1 MKVIKKFLAVVIS
14 AILVA
19 LCFAGCSKSGPADE
33 ITAKTML
40 IAYTEDNAPFV
51 YEENGE
57 VKGFDVELFEKIFVN
72 VKNEYK
78 NYKFVKVDKD
88 YKIGE
93 DVYCVDKDGENCIA
107 YVMIGGVQKDT
118 GSVNENYT
126 FSEDVINDRII
137 TITTDK
143 SGISNYASLE
153 GKTVG
158 VVTGAAKAALDKHT
172 AIRNGCKAVQ
182 EYKAE
187 DIAAALADL
196 DAGKINALVVDE
208 FVYHTAEKA
217 SAYKILDGELDN
229 ISYAYFFKKW
239 DWYNDAINEA
249 IYELKSPDY
258 NDADEFTP
266 IVEKYFGYNASSFE
280 YTPPEEK

>member
-1 MKVIKKFLAVVIS
+1 MKITKKILAVMLSVIT
-14 AILVA
+14 VV
-19 LCFAGCSKSGPADE
+19 LCFAGCSKSGPAE
-33 ITAKTML
+33 KITAKTML
-40 IAYTEDNAPFV
+40 IAYTEDNAPFI

-57 VKGFDVELFEKIFVN
+57 IKGFDVELFEKIFDN
-72 VKNEYK
+72 VKNEFK
-78 NYKFVKVDKD
+78 DYKFVKVDKD

-93 DVYCVDKDGENCIA
+93 DVYCVDDNGENCIA
-107 YVMIGGVQKDT
+107 YVMVGGVKKDT

-137 TITTDK
+137 TVTTDR

-153 GKTVG
+153 GKNIG
-158 VVTGAAKAALDKHT
+158 VIAGVAKTALDNHT
-172 AIRNGCKAVQ
+172 AIKNGCKSVK

-208 FVYHTAEKA
+208 FVYYTAEK
-217 SAYKILDGELDN
+217 SAEYKILDGELDN
-229 ISYAYFFKKW
+229 ISYAYLFKKW

-266 IVEKYFGYNASSFE
+266 IVEKHFGYNASSFE
-280 YTPPEEK
+280 YDPPEKK

>member
-1 MKVIKKFLAVVIS
+1 MKMTKKILAVMLSVMF
-14 AILVA
+14 VV
-19 LCFAGCSKSGPADE
+19 LCFAGCSQSGPAEE
-33 ITAKTML
+33 ITTETML

-57 VKGFDVELFEKIFVN
+57 VKGFDVELFEKIFKDI
-72 VKNEYK
+72 KNEYK

-93 DVYCVDKDGENCIA
+93 DVYCVDDKGENCIA
-107 YVMIGGVQKDT
+107 YVMIGGVQKDV

-137 TITTDK
+137 TVTTDN
-143 SGISNYASLE
+143 SGVANYASLE

-158 VVTGAAKAALDKHT
+158 VISGAAKTALDKHT
-172 AIRNGCKAVQ
+172 SIKGGFKSLQ
-182 EYKAE
+182 EYSA
-187 DIAAALADL
+187 DSIATALADL

-208 FVYHTAEKA
+208 FVYYTAEKTTE
-217 SAYKILDGELDN
+217 YKVLDGELDN
-229 ISYAYFFKKW
+229 ISYVYAFKKW

-249 IYELKSPDY
+249 IYELKSPEY

-266 IVEKYFGYNASSFE
+266 IVENYFGYNASSFN
-280 YTPPEEK
+280 YTPPEKK

>member
-1 MKVIKKFLAVVIS
+1 MKVMKKFLAVAIS
-14 AILVA
+14 AILIA
-19 LCFAGCSKSGPADE
+19 LCFAGCSQSGPAEE

-57 VKGFDVELFEKIFVN
+57 VKGFDVELFEKIFKDI
-72 VKNEYK
+72 KNEYK
-78 NYKFVKVDKD
+78 DYKFVKVDKD

-93 DVYCVDKDGENCIA
+93 DVFCVDDNGENCIA
-107 YVMIGGVQKDT
+107 YVMIGGKQKDT

-137 TITTDK
+137 TVTTEK
-143 SGISNYASLE
+143 SGIADYASLE
-153 GKTVG
+153 GKNVG
-158 VVTGAAKAALDKHT
+158 VISGVAKAALDKHT
-172 AIRNGCKAVQ
+172 VIKNGCKSVK

-208 FVYHTAEKA
+208 FVYYTAEK
-217 SAYKILDGELDN
+217 SAEYKILDGELDN
-229 ISYAYFFKKW
+229 ISYAYLFKKW

-266 IVEKYFGYNASSFE
+266 IVEKHFGYNASSFE
-280 YTPPEEK
+280 YDPPEKK

>member
-1 MKVIKKFLAVVIS
+1 MKITKKILAVMLS
-14 AILVA
+14 AMLIV
-19 LCFAGCSKSGPADE
+19 LCFAGCSQSGPAEE
-33 ITAKTML
+33 ITAETML

-57 VKGFDVELFEKIFVN
+57 VKGFDVELFETIFKD
-72 VKNEYK
+72 VKNEFK

-93 DVYCVDKDGENCIA
+93 DVYCVDDNGENCIA
-107 YVMIGGVQKDT
+107 YVMIGGVQKDV

-143 SGISNYASLE
+143 SGITSYASLE

-158 VVTGAAKAALDKHT
+158 VVTGVAKTALDKHT
-172 AIRNGCKAVQ
+172 AIKNNCKTVQ

-208 FVYHTAEKA
+208 FVYHSAEKA
-217 SAYKILDGELDN
+217 AEYKILDGELDN
-229 ISYAYFFKKW
+229 ISYAYLFKKW

-249 IYELKSPDY
+249 IYELKSPEY

-280 YTPPEEK
+280 YNPPEKK

>member
-1 MKVIKKFLAVVIS
+1 MKTTKKILAVMLS
-14 AILVA
+14 ALFVV
-19 LCFAGCSKSGPADE
+19 LCFAGCSQSGAAEE

-57 VKGFDVELFEKIFVN
+57 VKGFDIELFERIFKD

-78 NYKFVKVDKD
+78 DYKFVKVDKD

-107 YVMIGGVQKDT
+107 YVMIGGVQKDVA
-118 GSVNENYT
+118 SVNENYT

-137 TITTDK
+137 TVTTDN
-143 SGISNYASLE
+143 SGVSDYASLE

-158 VVTGAAKAALDKHT
+158 VISGVAKTALDKHT
-172 AIRNGCKAVQ
+172 SITNGFKAVQ
-182 EYKAE
+182 EYSA
-187 DIAAALADL
+187 DSIAAALADL

-217 SAYKILDGELDN
+217 AEYKVLDGELDN
-229 ISYAYFFKKW
+229 ISYAYAFKKW

-249 IYELKSPDY
+249 IYELKSPEY

-280 YTPPEEK
+280 YTPPEKK